1 MRGRRWSESP
11 NNMWTCRQN
20 RKGISQRGW
29 QAEASAP
36 LARGLR
42 ASKVGQTLSSVNFSL
57 RRFRFTLAALLLAF
71 GCLALAQTVSEKPS
85 PDVRRVGMRLACK
98 CGCKDS
104 VATCAML
111 ECGFS
116 KPAKERIA
124 RMQAAG
130 FSDRQIVDA
139 FIRDYGPGIYL
150 APPSAVG
157 WAVPYAAGCLG
168 LLVIWIFIKKY
179 GKPKPLVEVGPV
191 AIDDPALAKY
201 KDQIEKD
208 LASLE

>member
-1 MRGRRWSESP
+1 
-11 NNMWTCRQN
+11 
-20 RKGISQRGW
+20 
-29 QAEASAP
+29 
-36 LARGLR
+36 
-42 ASKVGQTLSSVNFSL
+42 
-57 RRFRFTLAALLLAF
+57 
-71 GCLALAQTVSEKPS
+71 
-85 PDVRRVGMRLACK
+85 MRLACK

-130 FSDRQIVDA
+130 FSDDQIIQA

-150 APPSAVG
+150 APPNAVG
-157 WAVPYAAGCLG
+157 WAVPYMVAALG
-168 LLVIWIFIKKY
+168 LLAIWFFIKRYRKA
-179 GKPKPLVEVGPV
+179 KPLVAVGPI
-191 AIDDPALAKY
+191 AIDDPALEKY

-208 LASLE
+208 LANLE